1 MGNLVAQQITATALD
16 EDIADLIDWV
26 YVEQFSDFRVI
37 VENTGGGSADDIT
50 DVQIDE
56 SDDGGETSDDDQHAA
71 TPAVPIVAA
80 ASSHKAFTSTAKW
93 LRVRALCAAGEDTT
107 GKVWL
112 LADTQTGLLCT
123 LADVRAR
130 LGKADADTDDDAML
144 NSIIQGVSAAIDTFC
159 NRTFVVNSTDATE
172 YYDGGTCKLYLPRF
186 PVVSITSVTESSGY
200 DWDND
205 TALTANEG
213 YRLNERGILY
223 RVGTRWLS
231 GNETTRVVYRGGYT
245 AAGSTPGTGETAM
258 PNGVQ
263 EAAIVQTVYMFNQR
277 DNLGLSSVG
286 AIGAN
291 FTKFTE
297 DKLLP
302 EVQGML
308 KAFRR
313 KVF

>member
-130 LGKADADTDDDAML
+130 LGKADADTDVPSAITTFRAAVRTKAAAMETL
-144 NSIIQGVSAAIDTFC
+144 VTNASNTAAIQTLYTYVNTADEGDP
-159 NRTFVVNSTDATE
+159 VVME
-172 YYDGGTCKLYLPRF
+172 RPLGEF
-186 PVVSITSVTESSGY
+186 PV
-200 DWDND
+200 
-205 TALTANEG
+205 L
-213 YRLNERGILY
+213 
-223 RVGTRWLS
+223 
-231 GNETTRVVYRGGYT
+231 
-245 AAGSTPGTGETAM
+245 GS
-258 PNGVQ
+258 
-263 EAAIVQTVYMFNQR
+263 
-277 DNLGLSSVG
+277 
-286 AIGAN
+286 
-291 FTKFTE
+291 
-297 DKLLP
+297 
-302 EVQGML
+302 
-308 KAFRR
+308 
-313 KVF
+313 